1 MRLPTLAILAPLAA
15 LAVADKLV
23 VEVICIPSLC
33 SYINGQW
40 YSAYGNYWTIASGG
54 CHGAGDTGAPGL
66 QNYCLDF
73 SLNRGHFYF
82 ANQGKRCLRVVEYT
96 QTSYSPSQTTFR
108 MVWDEVTCT
117 W

>member
-1 MRLPTLAILAPLAA
+1 MRLPTLAVLAPLVA

-23 VEVICIPSLC
+23 VEVICLC

-40 YSAYGNYWTIASGG
+40 YTAYGNYWAIATDG
-54 CHGAGDTGAPGL
+54 CHGPDQTGVPGL

-73 SLNRGHFYF
+73 SRNRGHFYF
-82 ANQGKRCLRVVEYT
+82 QNQGKRCLDVVEFT
-96 QTSYSPSQTTFR
+96 QTSYTPSQTTSR
-108 MVWDEVTCT
+108 MVWDEVACT